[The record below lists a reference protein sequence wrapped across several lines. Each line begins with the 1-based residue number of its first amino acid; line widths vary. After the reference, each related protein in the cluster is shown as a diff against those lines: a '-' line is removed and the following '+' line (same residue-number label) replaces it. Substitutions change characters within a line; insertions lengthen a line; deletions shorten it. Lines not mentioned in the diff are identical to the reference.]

1 MSSADFNKPN
11 YFVYHLIREQN
22 KINKKKNHNLLI
34 VVQPNK
40 LRFLISSLPG
50 VKIYHQGNLDNLL
63 TYILLWRYRRKENIW

>member
-22 KINKKKNHNLLI
+22 KINKKNPHNLLI

-50 VKIYHQGNLDNLL
+50 VKICHQGNLDNLL